1 MPAPPS
7 GQSHATDPQEAGP
20 PKFFQHSVNPV
31 PAVRASQGSMSSTLD
46 NTAEASVGL
55 QLQQTLQCDPQVSL
69 ETCAEALLKS
79 KSPDMSQILA
89 MCENLPWEKPH
100 VEACSQGRAFY
111 AGGYRKGGIFGLR
124 KHCKDFPN
132 VIRVLTALLRRTVPS
147 VPFTSLAV
155 LDGVQSGPHKDLMN
169 SSSPNIVI
177 PLSSFEGGGVW
188 IEDGS
193 HSDVREVHGCPVR
206 GRVADFSLGHILV
219 PASTCYHQTE
229 PWTGRRVVLIGY
241 CLANEFSPRDAATLD
256 SLGFPLP
263 RDVGEAVLTS
273 PTSSPAGPEVPMFI
287 EICAG
292 SAILASCFREVGWDI
307 IAIDNKRNRFHP
319 LAKICVL
326 DLSLDTS
333 WEYLRWLCKQ
343 FPVKWVHAAPPCG
356 TSSRARERP
365 GGPPPL
371 RTDGEPWGKP
381 DLIGAD
387 ADRVSAANFLY
398 LALYDFVDFLNSCGI
413 HWSIEN
419 PANSLLWQL
428 DPYQELISCHHKVDM
443 QTCAFW
449 RVPPHLEVVPHEP
462 AAVPGPR
469 LVMPRQP

>member
-1 MPAPPS
+1 MPS
-7 GQSHATDPQEAGP
+7 
-20 PKFFQHSVNPV
+20 
-31 PAVRASQGSMSSTLD
+31 
-46 NTAEASVGL
+46 
-55 QLQQTLQCDPQVSL
+55 
-69 ETCAEALLKS
+69 
-79 KSPDMSQILA
+79 I
-89 MCENLPWEKPH
+89 
-100 VEACSQGRAFY
+100 
-111 AGGYRKGGIFGLR
+111 
-124 KHCKDFPN
+124 
-132 VIRVLTALLRRTVPS
+132 
-147 VPFTSLAV
+147 PFTSIAV

-177 PLSSFEGGGVW
+177 PLSVFEGGGVW
-188 IEDGS
+188 IEDS
-193 HSDVREVHGCPVR
+193 SASEAREVHGCPVR

-219 PASTCYHQTE
+219 PASTRYHQTE

-241 CLANEFSPRDAATLD
+241 CLANEFSTQDAATLD

-263 RDVGEAVLTS
+263 RDVGEAALPS
-273 PTSSPAGPEVPMFI
+273 PTPNPSLPGREVPMFI

-307 IAIDNKRNRFHP
+307 IAIDNKCHRFHP

-343 FPVKWVHAAPPCG
+343 FPVRWVHAAPPCG

-371 RTDGEPWGKP
+371 RTDQEPWGKP
-381 DLIGAD
+381 DLVGTD
-387 ADRVSAANFLY
+387 ADRVSTANFLY
-398 LALYDFVDFLNSCGI
+398 LALYDFVEFLNSCNI

-428 DPYQELISCHHKVDM
+428 DPYQALVSRHHKVDM
-443 QTCAFW
+443 QT
-449 RVPPHLEVVPHEP
+449 
-462 AAVPGPR
+462 
-469 LVMPRQP
+469 